1 MQSQIETRLQDL
13 PSWFMAIITGLGL
26 VLLLLLVF
34 VLLLCVMA
42 SSTFFGLIPRLNK
55 IIETLSRLEAQLKQ
69 SKKEEGPWEQDDQPE
84 RAVRIASFL
93 PAYGKAGPSP
103 AST

>member
-1 MQSQIETRLQDL
+1 
-13 PSWFMAIITGLGL
+13 MAIITGLGL

-34 VLLLCVMA
+34 VLLLCVMV
-42 SSTFFGLIPRLNK
+42 SSTFFGLKPRLNK